1 MMIMAQTFRWS
12 DTRIAAYLKAEGEKI
27 LAAQV
32 PEYLQT
38 AYELLESE
46 IPSDIR
52 LLYCD
57 TPAEAVLSQWT
68 PSLATV

>member
-12 DTRIAAYLKAEGEKI
+12 DTRIVAYLRAEGEKI
-27 LAAQV
+27 PAAKV

-38 AYELLESE
+38 AYELLEAE
-46 IPSDIR
+46 IPADIR

-57 TPAEAVLSQWT
+57 TPAESALSQWT
-68 PSLATV
+68 PSLAMA